1 MKKAEQSEATR
12 TALLEVARE
21 LFTERG
27 YADTATE
34 DIAQRAGV
42 TRGALY
48 YQFRDKSDL
57 FRAVLEDL
65 NLHIAQKVASAIQAG
80 REERGD
86 LWGAIARAGTAAY
99 LDACLDPAVQRIAL
113 IDAPAVLGWE
123 KKRELDERHGLGLV
137 RGVLQELMDAGL
149 LAPQRLEPL
158 THLVLSVER
167 EAAQYIARADDM
179 LAARKEMEASLE
191 RVFDGMRMKA
201 EPAPGNEDSGVRP
214 NIDGLYEN

>member
-12 TALLEVARE
+12 IALLQAARE

-27 YADTATE
+27 YADTATK
-34 DIAQRAGV
+34 DIVQRAGV

-65 NLHIAQKVASAIQAG
+65 NLHIAQKVARAIQAS

-86 LWGAIARAGTAAY
+86 LWDAITRAGTAAY

-113 IDAPAVLGWE
+113 IDAPAVLGREE
-123 KKRELDERHGLGLV
+123 KHELDERYGLSLI
-137 RGVLQELMDAGL
+137 RGALQELMDAGL
-149 LAPQRLEPL
+149 LAPQLLEPL

-167 EAAQYIARADDM
+167 EAARYIARADDM
-179 LAARKEMEASLE
+179 PAARKEMEASLE
-191 RVFDGMRMKA
+191 CIFERMRVKA
-201 EPAPGNEDSGVRP
+201 EPAPGNEESGARL
-214 NIDGLYEN
+214 NMDRL